1 MLNGLRLFFLWLTLP
16 PVIVA
21 VLLFF
26 AIDKQ
31 PIVSHYPPLNQHNI
45 ARAKRILDFSGNSQK
60 PVHTIDLSRTDLNI
74 AINFLLNHLIKSAS
88 SVHLS
93 DNAMHFQISLLLPPN
108 LFGRVINIRFS
119 LQQHHGF
126 PTIGQLHIGRI
137 AIADEFAGEIIESI
151 IKYTDLKQYY
161 MLAVQHIRA
170 IEIRPEKLT
179 ITYLTR
185 FKTPPPSHDQ
195 TAQANDSSLIFY
207 QQIINR
213 IVSRHNPR
221 WRLSL
226 ADLLQPLFLAA
237 YQRSTLENAIEE
249 NRALLL
255 ATSSY
260 VNKNELRNFIP
271 IQLSTEKYYPVYLF
285 RRVDLAK
292 HFTGSAAL
300 AATGAT
306 ALSEMLGQ
314 DKELADLN
322 TSSGFSFTDLAAD
335 RAGVKLGS
343 TATASPEMA
352 RKIQKAMHNIKDY
365 RAFMPDIKHLPEN
378 LTRFEFKARFGS
390 VDSPRYR
397 AMIQIIDNR
406 INALPI
412 YQ

>member
-16 PVIVA
+16 PVLLA

-31 PIVSHYPPLNQHNI
+31 ALVNHYPPLNQHNI
-45 ARAKRILDFSGNSQK
+45 ARAKKILDFSGNSQK
-60 PVHTIDLSRTDLNI
+60 PVHTLDLTETDLNI
-74 AINFLLNHLIKSAS
+74 AINFLLNHLSKSAS
-88 SVHLS
+88 AVHLA
-93 DNAMHFQISLLLPPN
+93 DNAIHFQISLLLPRN

-119 LQQHHGF
+119 LQQHKGF
-126 PTIGQLHIGRI
+126 PTIGQLHIGRL

-151 IKYTDLKQYY
+151 IEYTDLKQYY
-161 MLAVQHIRA
+161 ILAAQHIRA
-170 IEIRPEKLT
+170 IRIRPEKLT

-185 FKTPPPSHDQ
+185 FNAPAKDHDP
-195 TAQANDSSLIFY
+195 AVSDHSSLLFY
-207 QQIINR
+207 QQIINH
-213 IVSRHNPR
+213 IVSQHDPR

-237 YQRSTLENAIEE
+237 YQRSTVENAIAE

-255 ATSSY
+255 AASSY
-260 VNKNELRNFIP
+260 VNKEELSNFIP

-306 ALSEMLGQ
+306 TLSAMLGQ
-314 DKELADLN
+314 NKELADLN
-322 TSSGFSFTDLAAD
+322 THSGFSFTDLAAD
-335 RAGVKLGS
+335 RAGVKLGT
-343 TATASPEMA
+343 TATASAAMA
-352 RKIQKAMHNIKDY
+352 RKIQKAMHDIQDY
-365 RAFMPDIKHLPEN
+365 RAFMPDISHLPEN

-390 VDSPRYR
+390 TNSTNYQK
-397 AMIQIIDNR
+397 MIQIIDDR
-406 INALPI
+406 IAALPI

>member
-16 PVIVA
+16 PVLLA

-26 AIDKQ
+26 AIDKHA
-31 PIVSHYPPLNQHNI
+31 IVRQYPPLNQQNI
-45 ARAKRILDFSGNSQK
+45 AHAKRILDFAGNSQK
-60 PVHTIDLSRTDLNI
+60 PVHTIDLSEKDLNI
-74 AINFLLNHLIKSAS
+74 AVNYLLNHLITSAS

-93 DNAMHFQISLLLPPN
+93 DNAIHFQISLLLPRN
-108 LFGRVINIRFS
+108 LFGPVINIRFS
-119 LQQHHGF
+119 LQQLNGF
-126 PTIGQLHIGRI
+126 PAIGQLHIGRI
-137 AIADEFAGEIIESI
+137 AIADEFAGKIIESI

-161 MLAVQHIRA
+161 MLAAQHIRA
-170 IEIRPEKLT
+170 IRIRPDKLT

-185 FKTPPPSHDQ
+185 FKTPLTNHD
-195 TAQANDSSLIFY
+195 AAAVHNSSLLFY

-213 IVSRHNPR
+213 IVSQHNPR

-226 ADLLQPLFLAA
+226 ADLLQPLFLVA
-237 YQRSTLENAIEE
+237 YQRSTIENAIEE

-255 ATSSY
+255 AASSY
-260 VNKNELRNFIP
+260 VNKDELKNFIP

-335 RAGVKLGS
+335 RAGVKLGT

-365 RAFMPDIKHLPEN
+365 RAFMPDIRHLPEN

-390 VDSPRYR
+390 IDSTNYQK
-397 AMIQIIDNR
+397 MIQIIDDR

>member
-1 MLNGLRLFFLWLTLP
+1 MLNGLRHFFLWLTLP
-16 PVIVA
+16 PVLLA

-31 PIVSHYPPLNQHNI
+31 PLVSHYPPLNQRNI
-45 ARAKRILDFSGNSQK
+45 AHAKKILDFAGNSQK
-60 PVHTIDLSRTDLNI
+60 PVHTLDLNEKDLNI
-74 AINFLLNHLIKSAS
+74 ALNYLLNHLITSAS

-93 DNAMHFQISLLLPPN
+93 NDALHFQISLLLPRN
-108 LFGRVINIRFS
+108 LFGPVINIRFK
-119 LQQHHGF
+119 LHQHNGF
-126 PTIGQLHIGRI
+126 PTISQLRIGRI
-137 AIADEFAGEIIESI
+137 SIADEFAGEIIESI

-161 MLAVQHIRA
+161 MLAAQHIRS
-170 IEIRPEKLT
+170 IHIQPEKLT

-185 FKTPPPSHDQ
+185 FKTPVPGLD
-195 TAQANDSSLIFY
+195 TATLSNSSLLFY

-213 IVSRHNPR
+213 VVSQHNPR

-237 YQRSTLENAIEE
+237 YQRSTLDNAIEE

-255 ATSSY
+255 AASSY
-260 VNKNELRNFIP
+260 VNKDELKNFIP
-271 IQLSTEKYYPVYLF
+271 IQISTEKYYPVYLF

-300 AATGAT
+300 AATGAS

-335 RAGVKLGS
+335 RAGIKLGK

-365 RAFMPDIKHLPEN
+365 HAFMPDISHLPEN

-390 VDSPRYR
+390 TKSAAYQN
-397 AMIQIIDNR
+397 MIQIIDNR
-406 INALPI
+406 IDALPV